1 MKTILPLI
9 LAILCVLLTPAAAA
23 QSCTPGIT
31 FGSLIGSVRV
41 GFGDGR
47 LQVDKLYAACLPQP
61 ARQSRTNFGYE
72 PDDGGQLAMRVKSAD
87 GQLLATYVW
96 YAERIGTIWEMSRY
110 KVVGGYESVKPLTA
124 GDYVLEFAA
133 DDRQFQKFAFSVV
146 AMKSDNPY
154 QAAGNRY
161 FIDGAWS
168 EYGNLYFQRNDPQS
182 SFTFTTWVQDRAGR
196 ESKRSVPYEIKLVR
210 ARTGQVVAEETGSLR
225 LEPRW
230 LAATLYFRPPGDKS
244 SHFKAGEI
252 LGEDGVYRIRLAI
265 EGKPYGDYPF
275 TIKGGRIELQGR
287 QVREGTDPQDYITDH
302 ISGGRYTSWWLRR
315 ELKSP

>member
-1 MKTILPLI
+1 MMISMRSFLVV
-9 LAILCVLLTPAAAA
+9 ALCVAFMPDAGA

-61 ARQSRTNFGYE
+61 ARQSRSNFAYE

-87 GQLLATYVW
+87 GQLLNTYVW

-133 DDRQFQKFAFSVV
+133 DDKPFQKFAFTVIV
-146 AMKSDNPY
+146 MKSDDPY
-154 QAAGNRY
+154 QAAGSRY

-182 SFTFTTWVQDRAGR
+182 SLTFTTWVQDRAGR
-196 ESKRSVPYEIKLVR
+196 ESKRSVPYEIKLARV
-210 ARTGQVVAEETGSLR
+210 RTGQVVAEETGTLR

-230 LAATLYFRPPGDKS
+230 LTATLNFRSAGDKNS
-244 SHFKAGEI
+244 FFKAGEI
-252 LGEDGVYRIRLAI
+252 LGEDGAYRIRLAI
-265 EGKPYGDYPF
+265 DGKPYGDYPF

-302 ISGGRYTSWWLRR
+302 ISGGRYTSWWLKR
-315 ELKSP
+315 EKTK